1 MCLDGAVRKCVPCPL
16 HVWVSTVQ
24 VCIWLHLGMCL
35 RLWYYVNMFKVFCS
49 SLWWNVISFPLCT
62 QKKKQKSVKVMK
74 ALGQRREDSCM
85 CQVVVLSV
93 SSQLLRWKRRTF
105 LLLPSTA
112 FPTVVVGASV
122 AKTTSSLM
130 LAVRKKHTFALV
142 VPIVTT
148 STLATVQRRKQQN
161 SNLNKKLKS

>member
-62 QKKKQKSVKVMK
+62 QKKNRNLWKWWRLW
-74 ALGQRREDSCM
+74 ANAEDSCM

-93 SSQLLRWKRRTF
+93 SSQLLCWKRRTF

-112 FPTVVVGASV
+112 FPSVVVGASV

-130 LAVRKKHTFALV
+130 LAARKKHTFALV

-161 SNLNKKLKS
+161 KKLKS